1 MFQPIVKKSELI
13 SDLTNLYGSKITT
26 ADVKGYCASHGY
38 KYYTITRYLKE
49 FKVTR
54 GKWNLKVTAKKVAQ
68 IEKSFEA
75 PAALPATQQ
84 SLIPTKDDTFVQFGS
99 FQDVKKII
107 QSRLFYPTFITGL
120 SGNGKTFSVEQALCI
135 SQERTYSCKH
145 YN

>member
-38 KYYTITRYLKE
+38 KYYTITRYLKDLQ
-49 FKVTR
+49 VTR
-54 GKWNLKVTAKKVAQ
+54 GKWNLRLLQRRLTQ

-84 SLIPTKDDTFVQFGS
+84 SP
-99 FQDVKKII
+99 
-107 QSRLFYPTFITGL
+107 YP
-120 SGNGKTFSVEQALCI
+120 
-135 SQERTYSCKH
+135 Y
-145 YN
+145 

>member
-54 GKWNLKVTAKKVAQ
+54 GKWNLKVTLQRKLLRLKNHLKHPLHYLQ
-68 IEKSFEA
+68 HNNPLFLLKMILSS
-75 PAALPATQQ
+75 
-84 SLIPTKDDTFVQFGS
+84 SLVVFKTLK
-99 FQDVKKII
+99 
-107 QSRLFYPTFITGL
+107 RLFSLVFFILLL
-120 SGNGKTFSVEQALCI
+120 SLVSLEMV
-135 SQERTYSCKH
+135 KH
-145 YN
+145 FL

>member
-75 PAALPATQQ
+75 PPDSALNLKLTRP
-84 SLIPTKDDTFVQFGS
+84 DTS
-99 FQDVKKII
+99 
-107 QSRLFYPTFITGL
+107 YP
-120 SGNGKTFSVEQALCI
+120 VI
-135 SQERTYSCKH
+135 S
-145 YN
+145 

>member
-84 SLIPTKDDTFVQFGS
+84 SLIP
-99 FQDVKKII
+99 
-107 QSRLFYPTFITGL
+107 Y
-120 SGNGKTFSVEQALCI
+120 
-135 SQERTYSCKH
+135 
-145 YN
+145 

>member
-13 SDLTNLYGSKITT
+13 TDLQNLYGSKITT

-38 KYYTITRYLKE
+38 RYYTITRYLKD
-49 FKVTR
+49 FRNGR

-84 SLIPTKDDTFVQFGS
+84 SLIPTKAVSYTH
-99 FQDVKKII
+99 
-107 QSRLFYPTFITGL
+107 LTLPTT
-120 SGNGKTFSVEQALCI
+120 SPV
-135 SQERTYSCKH
+135 
-145 YN
+145 

>member
-38 KYYTITRYLKE
+38 KYYTITRYLKD

-68 IEKSFEA
+68 IEKSFDNY
-75 PAALPATQQ
+75 LNKQRDKG
-84 SLIPTKDDTFVQFGS
+84 IG
-99 FQDVKKII
+99 
-107 QSRLFYPTFITGL
+107 
-120 SGNGKTFSVEQALCI
+120 GNTRPGADKVYYGK
-135 SQERTYSCKH
+135 
-145 YN
+145 